1 MNIPISFPPKAEY
14 RICAENVTLT
24 LLVTEEG
31 PSKNNA
37 GSNSLLH
44 THAAYELFACM
55 NGIIHLQTQHG
66 VITLCA
72 GDVAIVPPGLLHYQ
86 LFDTPDAQWCVF
98 DFICTER
105 RKTGKTD
112 LMHELS
118 ALLNTNHFSVV
129 HGAHEETRVLSEI
142 ASSTDDTAYL
152 SALRFLSVLSALSR
166 HPLRAING
174 NSIRRT
180 TSLALF
186 PDKDIDRLSKLDILV
201 NSHFTDD
208 LTLARAAEL
217 LFISERQLQRIT
229 QKEYGMTFATLLCQK
244 RLEAAKTLLE
254 TPTLSIEQVA
264 MLTGFPSRAALT
276 RAMQKEQGVSPSVYR
291 EKLTPSGD

>member
-1 MNIPISFPPKAEY
+1 MNTQISFPSKAEY

-24 LLVTEEG
+24 LLVAEEG
-31 PSKNNA
+31 PFKNNVD
-37 GSNSLLH
+37 SSSLLH
-44 THAAYELFACM
+44 THASYELFACT

-112 LMHELS
+112 LMRELS
-118 ALLNTNHFSVV
+118 ALLNTSHFSIV
-129 HGAHEETRVLSEI
+129 HGAQEETRVLSEV
-142 ASSTDDTAYL
+142 ASSADDTAYL

-166 HPLRAING
+166 RPLHTVNDHSAK
-174 NSIRRT
+174 ST

-201 NSHFTDD
+201 NSHFMND

-229 QKEYGMTFATLLCQK
+229 QKEYGMTFATLLRQK
-244 RLEAAKTLLE
+244 RLGANLNH
-254 TPTLSIEQVA
+254 
-264 MLTGFPSRAALT
+264 
-276 RAMQKEQGVSPSVYR
+276 
-291 EKLTPSGD
+291 